1 MNRKRRVS
9 TRKKKAI
16 LSAVA
21 AGVWF
26 SGLFLPQT
34 AGAVDQVTIGWDG
47 KAVFDVKYYGASDST
62 KDRADFF
69 NSL

>member
-26 SGLFLPQT
+26 SGLFLVQRLVPAANGRGGGSGYDWLGRQS
-34 AGAVDQVTIGWDG
+34 G
-47 KAVFDVKYYGASDST
+47 F
-62 KDRADFF
+62 
-69 NSL
+69 